1 MLLPSAQNI
10 RSTSV
15 FGLAFIFVIAFAQTG
30 WSAITF
36 NVTFNDVVNSTGF
49 GVDDATLGTT
59 RRNTFSSV
67 FSYINSVVDHNG
79 SVDFLVLDSEND
91 GGGFLAGAGPRNFT
105 GPNGFT
111 NGFFFDHATTG
122 TDPFGGVEDARAV
135 FDFGFTWNSD
145 TDAPTGSEYDLYTVS
160 LHEITHTMGFL
171 SQLDASGNGLNGTNP
186 DVFSVYDSFLEL
198 GDGTQLFS
206 AGGNY
211 DGTAADLVSGDVF
224 FDGANARAANGGD
237 SVKVYAPGSFADG
250 SSIAHLDNGVDS
262 VMNFSVARGVEK
274 RTYTA
279 IDRGVLADIGWNVS
293 GAAAVPEPSS
303 LAALTISAAVLGL
316 FRRRRRSGGNAVE
329 QSH

>member
-1 MLLPSAQNI
+1 
-10 RSTSV
+10 
-15 FGLAFIFVIAFAQTG
+15 
-30 WSAITF
+30 
-36 NVTFNDVVNSTGF
+36 
-49 GVDDATLGTT
+49 
-59 RRNTFSSV
+59 
-67 FSYINSVVDHNG
+67 
-79 SVDFLVLDSEND
+79 LDSEND

-206 AGGNY
+206 ADGNY

-237 SVKVYAPGSFADG
+237 PVKVYAPGSWDPG
-250 SSIAHLDNGVDS
+250 SSISHLDNGVDS
-262 VMNFSVARGVEK
+262 VMNFSVGKGVSK
-274 RTYTA
+274 RVYTD
-279 IDRGVLADIGWNVS
+279 IDRGVLADIGWNT
-293 GAAAVPEPSS
+293 AAAVPEPSS
-303 LAALTISAAVLGL
+303 IALLTIGVVVFGIS
-316 FRRRRRSGGNAVE
+316 RRRRRDAADSPMGLRGE
-329 QSH
+329 TRETPR